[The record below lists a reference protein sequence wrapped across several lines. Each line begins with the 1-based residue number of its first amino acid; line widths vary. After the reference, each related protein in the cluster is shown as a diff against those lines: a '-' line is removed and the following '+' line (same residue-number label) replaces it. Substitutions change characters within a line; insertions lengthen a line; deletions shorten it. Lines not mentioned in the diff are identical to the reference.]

1 MENKQQILFV
11 TAVLTFLI
19 VTLYFFWPTLTNEF
33 KQKEVIL
40 VTIKLD
46 NKCSLAEEAFILIH
60 KDTGRTTTF
69 NNGLATINVEE
80 GSDLTLALSP
90 RYPDFRYDGI
100 PQPAEPTM
108 TITADCSQ
116 SPRMKMIMDSMNE
129 SFKN

>member
-1 MENKQQILFV
+1 M
-11 TAVLTFLI
+11 FLI
-19 VTLYFFWPTLTNEF
+19 VTLYFFWPTLTKEF
-33 KQKEVIL
+33 KKTEVIL

-46 NKCSLAEEAFILIH
+46 NKCSLTEDAFIVVH
-60 KDTGRTTTF
+60 KDTGKTTTF
-69 NNGLATINVEE
+69 NNGLATINVPE
-80 GSDLTLALSP
+80 GSDLNLALSP

-100 PQPAEPTM
+100 PQSAEPNM